1 MRHEVLP
8 GCAVLC
14 GRGWV
19 VVRISEGGGMSL
31 RKDEIYIWLLDIIY
45 LIFIA
50 ALGALLTHAL
60 HSYEKDVDRA
70 IKELER
76 RAHDE

>member
-1 MRHEVLP
+1 MYLGFLEF
-8 GCAVLC
+8 
-14 GRGWV
+14 
-19 VVRISEGGGMSL
+19 
-31 RKDEIYIWLLDIIY
+31 IY

-50 ALGALLTHAL
+50 ALGMLLTHAL

-76 RAHDE
+76 RLQDEQ